1 MRSVRSAI
9 AKYVRPVGETRGLDE
24 ALDQIRI
31 SQGIILGELNKKKE
45 ATRLTEFEY
54 KVFSQWGED
63 GIIQHLIGTVP
74 IETETFIEFGVQDFH
89 ESNCRYLL
97 MRNNWSGFVIDG
109 STENMDR
116 LRRAYFYWKYDLDAV
131 DAFVTRENV
140 NELLAKSGFGKNLGI
155 LSIDIDGNDYWV
167 WEAINTFSPAITIV
181 EYNAGF
187 GADRAV
193 TVPYKADFFRT
204 AEHYSN
210 LYYGAS
216 LPALCILGKR
226 KGYCLV
232 GCNSAGNNAFFVRED
247 LKPAEMPA
255 LSAEQGFV
263 RAKFRESRSADGA
276 LAFLTKDEEAEILRQ
291 LPLIVVE

>member
-1 MRSVRSAI
+1 MGLLKSAV
-9 AKYVRPVGETRGLDE
+9 ARYLGTGPVIPDLDE
-24 ALDQIRI
+24 QLDQIRI
-31 SQGIILGELNKKKE
+31 NHGVLLGELHEEKE
-45 ATRLTEFEY
+45 SNELRDYEY

-63 GIIQHLIGTVP
+63 GIIQRLIKVVP
-74 IETETFIEFGVQDFH
+74 VESETFIEFGVQDFY

-109 STENMDR
+109 SAENMDR
-116 LRRAYFYWKYDLDAV
+116 LRRSYFYWKYDLSAV

-140 NELLAKSGFGKNLGI
+140 NELLAKSGFGENLGI

-187 GADRAV
+187 GADRAA

-216 LPALCILGKR
+216 LPALCLLGKR
-226 KGYCLV
+226 KGYSFV
-232 GCNSAGNNAFFVRED
+232 GCNSAGNNAFFIRED
-247 LKPAEMPA
+247 LRPRDLPELTAKE
-255 LSAEQGFV
+255 GFV
-263 RAKFRESRSADGA
+263 RSKFRESRSEDGT
-276 LAFLTKDEEAEILRQ
+276 LAFLSKDEEAELLRR
-291 LPLIVVE
+291 LPVVEVS